1 MRTLL
6 RDHGHVVRQARPS
19 GTLPALLPLA
29 DSRAAGLAVAIGTD
43 SANTGGRHDLFEA
56 MRLAMML
63 PRVSGL
69 EYEAWPRGR
78 DVLDMATRNGATVLG
93 LRETLGRIA
102 PGQLADLVLVRREAA
117 STLALAASESALV
130 QHGGPETVD
139 AVMDDGRWLMRDG
152 RIVAFDEAAAIA
164 AARDAIAGL
173 RERTAAMLGQL
184 RPRSRVCRTGSGA
197 LGRRHRRL
205 PRQAREPSVG
215 ADWQLVCTRAH
226 GHSQR
231 PMDRPYRAH
240 WLG

>member
-1 MRTLL
+1 L
-6 RDHGHVVRQARPS
+6 GS
-19 GTLPALLPLA
+19 GILPLA

-43 SANTGGRHDLFEA
+43 SANTGGRHDLFEV

-69 EYEAWPRGR
+69 EYEAWPRGC
-78 DVLDMATRNGATVLG
+78 DVLDMATRNGAMVLG

-117 STLALAASESALV
+117 STLALVVSESALV

-139 AVMDDGRWLMRDG
+139 AVMADGRWLMRDG

-173 RERTAAMLGQL
+173 RERTAAMLGAVTAAVPGLADLL
-184 RPRSRVCRTGSGA
+184 RRSRKEA
-197 LGRRHRRL
+197 
-205 PRQAREPSVG
+205 
-215 ADWQLVCTRAH
+215 
-226 GHSQR
+226 
-231 PMDRPYRAH
+231 
-240 WLG
+240 